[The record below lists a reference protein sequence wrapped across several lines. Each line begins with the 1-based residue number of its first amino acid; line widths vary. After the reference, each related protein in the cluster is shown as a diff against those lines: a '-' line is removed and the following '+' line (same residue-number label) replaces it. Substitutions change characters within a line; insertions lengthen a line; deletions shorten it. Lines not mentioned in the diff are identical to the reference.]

1 MDIKRRVVYVE
12 DEQEMIDLVR
22 LILIRRGYEVVGA
35 NGGRD
40 GLETVRQVLP
50 DLVLLDLM
58 MPDMDG
64 WDVYQQMKA
73 DPATQNIPV
82 IVVTAKAQSIDKVL
96 GLHIAKVD
104 DYISKPFSP
113 QELVDSV
120 EKVLARRQELNRE
133 P

>member
-1 MDIKRRVVYVE
+1 MVETTRQVIYIE
-12 DEQEMIDLVR
+12 DEEEMVDLVR
-22 LILIRRGYEVVGA
+22 LILSRKGFEVIGA
-35 NGGRD
+35 TGGRD
-40 GLETVRQVLP
+40 GLDLVRQKMP

-64 WDVYQQMKA
+64 WDVYQQMKS
-73 DPATQNIPV
+73 DELTKEIPV

-113 QELVDSV
+113 QELVESV
-120 EKVLARRQELNRE
+120 EKVLL
-133 P
+133 